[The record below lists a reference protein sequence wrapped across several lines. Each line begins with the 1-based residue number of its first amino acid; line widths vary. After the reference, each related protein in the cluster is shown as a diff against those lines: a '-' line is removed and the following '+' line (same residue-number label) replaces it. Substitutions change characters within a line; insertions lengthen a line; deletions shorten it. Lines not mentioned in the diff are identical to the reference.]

1 MERTFEVR
9 KIAEDTIEAILSAT
23 NKVVSRYDASGK
35 IKEVVDNFNLPPEA
49 YVKQIATNL

>member
-1 MERTFEVR
+1 MERIFEIK

-35 IKEVVDNFNLPPEA
+35 IKEVHDNFNLPPEA
-49 YVKQIATNL
+49 YVKQIVTNL